1 MEKLFQLKAH
11 GTNVRTEIL
20 AGITTFMTMA
30 YIMFVNPGILS
41 ATGMDKE
48 AVFVA
53 TILATAIATFI
64 MAFVANVPFA
74 VAPGMGLNALF
85 TYTVCLGMGIPWQQ
99 ALGIVFICGVVNLL
113 ITATKIRK
121 MIITAIPKALQYAI
135 GGGIGLFIAYI
146 GFMDAHFLD
155 FTPNSAPN
163 AIGAYSNVVPALV
176 SFTDPASVLA
186 LIGLVLIVVLML
198 LKVRG
203 AILIGILASTLIG
216 IPMGVTQLP
225 EITAASFIPP
235 SIAPTFF
242 KLDIAGLF
250 ADPTQ
255 IFKMLTLVLTF
266 SLADTFDTIGTFLG
280 TGRKAGIFDENDENS
295 LEKGKGF
302 SSKLDKALFAD
313 ATATSVG
320 ALLGTS
326 NTTTYIESASGM
338 AVGGR
343 TGLTSAVVGVLFLL
357 SLFLSP
363 IAMMIPTA
371 AIAPALIV
379 VGILMMEA
387 LMKIKWDDFDE
398 AVAAFFTAVV
408 MPFAYSIATGVA
420 AGFIFYVIIKV
431 VKGKAKE
438 VHPIMYIVTGLFLL
452 KYVIDALQLMF

>member
-113 ITATKIRK
+113 ITATKVRK

-216 IPMGVTQLP
+216 IPMGVTRLP

-408 MPFAYSIATGVA
+408 MPFSYSIATGVA

-431 VKGKAKE
+431 VKGKAKD

-452 KYVIDALQLMF
+452 KYVIDALQLML